1 MKKLFKISALLVAL
15 FALIIMPNTSVAQA
29 AESETEK
36 VRIHYCRD
44 DEKYTDW
51 NLWLWAYKPISGDGG
66 QYDFTSTDDY
76 GVYCEVDLKTD
87 TRLSGSTT
95 IGFIVRR
102 GNWADRDIGEDRFI
116 EIPETSENGIHNVY
130 IYQGFTQV
138 YKTADEAKNDKIKTA
153 AFLNMTTLEVNVM
166 TNDNITS
173 DKFRVY
179 EDDTLTTAYSFAY
192 TKNKITAVFDQEI
205 DLQKSYKVEVL
216 FSSGTRD
223 MPVDNSK
230 LYDFPQFYD
239 NFTYYGD
246 DLGVT
251 FSSDHQSTTFKLWA
265 PLSTKVVLNL
275 YSTGTPK
282 GYNYAGEVVTTTPSH
297 RILMHKEQQ
306 GVWAHTEYANLHGIY
321 YTYSVYI
328 GEKVN
333 EVVDP
338 YAKSTGING
347 ERGLVVDFDI
357 INKELGFEIG
367 NRPNVIENTTDAI
380 IYESHIR
387 DFTKDS
393 SWGGSA
399 EKAGKYLGFVEE
411 GTTYTSNGQTVKT
424 GFDHLKE
431 LGITHVQLMPIYD
444 INSVNES
451 ATELN
456 YNWGY
461 DPLNYNV
468 IEGSYSSNPY
478 DGLVRIKEFKQM
490 IMKLTEA
497 GIAVNMDVVYNHTAR
512 SSNSNFNMIVPN
524 YYHRMN
530 NDGTYRNESGC
541 GNELAS
547 QRPMVRKFI
556 LDSTKFWL
564 SEYNLSGFRFDLMG
578 LIDTTTMEQ
587 VYQQSAEI
595 YENVMVYGEPWG
607 GYGATYSG
615 YKSTNQSTLKTI
627 EGVGGFNDK
636 IRDGVKGGNND
647 GNKGFVQGNTG
658 STGSVVN
665 GIKGT
670 FDGSAVDPTRV
681 INYVACHD
689 NLTLRDKI
697 ATELGVP
704 SGSSNNE
711 SKIID
716 QNKQADSIV
725 LLGEGTPFLLLG
737 QDFLRSKPGDPNSK
751 TSADDNNINSRN
763 YDHNSY
769 RSSDYTNAIKW
780 DQKLKYKNVFNYY
793 KDLIALRKAHAG
805 LRLATNSA
813 VNSALSIKSG
823 SGTTI
828 GYTVKYGGEELYII
842 HSVNGGSYNL
852 GGSYR
857 VIFNK
862 NGAVSGG
869 ATSTTYTLAA
879 NESVVLVKA

>member
-15 FALIIMPNTSVAQA
+15 FALIIMPNTSVARA

-44 DEKYTDW
+44 DENYKNW
-51 NLWLWAYKPISGDGG
+51 NLWLWAYKPVSGEGSE
-66 QYDFTSTDDY
+66 YYFTGEDDY
-76 GVYCEVDLKTD
+76 GVYSEIDMKNDALLGT
-87 TRLSGSTT
+87 STT
-95 IGFIVRR
+95 IGFLVKKSD
-102 GNWADRDIGEDRFI
+102 GSNKWADRDVVEDRFI
-116 EIPETSENGIHNVY
+116 EIPATSENGIYNIY
-130 IYQGFTQV
+130 LYQGFSQV

-153 AFLNMTTLEVNVM
+153 AFSNMTTLVVDILTE
-166 TNDNITS
+166 DNITS

-179 EDDTLTTAYSFAY
+179 ADDVLYDNYKFSY
-192 TKNKITAVFDQEI
+192 TKNKITATFNEEV
-205 DLQKSYKVEVL
+205 DLQIAYTIEIA
-216 FSSGTRD
+216 FTSGTRD
-223 MPVDNSK
+223 MSVDKSK
-230 LYDFPQFYD
+230 LYDFPQFYE

-251 FSSDHQSTTFKLWA
+251 FSNDHKNTTFKLWA
-265 PLSTKVVLNL
+265 PLATKVVLNL
-275 YSTGTPK
+275 YTTGTPK
-282 GYNYAGEVVTTTPSH
+282 EYAGFGDAVSSTPSH

-306 GVWAHTEYANLHGIY
+306 GVWAHTEYANLHGVY
-321 YTYSVYI
+321 YTYSVYF
-328 GEKVN
+328 GTRFN

-338 YAKSTGING
+338 YAKSAGVNG
-347 ERGLVVDFDI
+347 ERGLIVDFDKL
-357 INKELGFEIG
+357 NSEIG
-367 NRPNVIENTTDAI
+367 FTVGDRPDVIKNATDAI
-380 IYESHIR
+380 IYESHVR
-387 DFTKDS
+387 DLTKDVT
-393 SWGGSA
+393 WGGNP

-411 GTTYTSNGQTVKT
+411 GTTYTENGVTVST

-444 INSVNES
+444 VASINES
-451 ATELN
+451 LAEPN
-456 YNWGY
+456 FNWGY

-468 IEGSYSSNPY
+468 LEGSYSSNPF
-478 DGLVRIKEFKQM
+478 DGLVRIREFKQM
-490 IMKLTEA
+490 VMKLTKA
-497 GIAVNMDVVYNHTAR
+497 GIAINMDVVFNHTAR

-587 VYQQSAEI
+587 VYEQCAEV
-595 YENVMVYGEPWG
+595 YNHVMVYGEPWG
-607 GYGATYSG
+607 GYGASYSG
-615 YKSTNQSTLKTI
+615 YRSTNQSTLKGI
-627 EGVGGFNDK
+627 AGVGAFNDK
-636 IRDGVKGGNND
+636 IRDAVKGGNND
-647 GNKGFVQGNTG
+647 GSKGFVQGSTG
-658 STGSVVN
+658 STGTVVN

-670 FDGSAVDPTRV
+670 FDGSSVDPTRV

-697 ATELGVP
+697 ATEEGVTAT
-704 SGSSNNE
+704 GANNKE
-711 SKIID
+711 ATIKARNNQS
-716 QNKQADSIV
+716 DSIV
-725 LLGEGTPFLLLG
+725 LLSEGIPFIQLG
-737 QDFLRSKPGDPNSK
+737 QDFLRSKPMDPNSDYGE
-751 TSADDNNINSRN
+751 ANRAG

-769 RSSDYTNAIKW
+769 RSTDYTNSIKW
-780 DQKLKYKNVFNYY
+780 NLKLKNRDVFNYY
-793 KDLIALRKAHAG
+793 KDLIALRRAHAG

-828 GYTVKYGGEELYII
+828 GYTINYGGEELYII
-842 HSVNGGSYNL
+842 HSVNGGNYNL
-852 GGSYR
+852 NGSYR

-862 NGAVSGG
+862 NGAVSG
-869 ATSTTYTLAA
+869 AASTSYTLSA